1 MVKISLVIPVYN
13 EIDVLPELFQ
23 RLQKLDQARAD
34 EVLFNFIFVNDGS
47 NDGSKE
53 YLRVQA
59 ELNKKIS
66 LISLSRNFGHQ
77 IAVSAGLD
85 HSNGDYVGII
95 DADLQDPP
103 ELIYDMYEVA
113 KREGCDVVY
122 GQRVSRKGETFFKKA
137 TAKYFYILMNR
148 LCDIEI
154 PRDTGDFRIIT
165 GRVAEILKM
174 MPEKHRYIRGL
185 VPWIGFRSIA
195 FKYERNVRAAGVTKY
210 PLMKMFQFAFNAIL
224 SFSRKPITIGLM
236 IGGVTVFMGALLAII
251 IISLKLFTN
260 IVVPGLASTLVLITI
275 FSGVQILL
283 TGIIGEY
290 VGRIY
295 EEVKGRPLYIV
306 EEKINAN
313 AGN

>member
-137 TAKYFYILMNR
+137 TSKYFYILMNQ

-210 PLMKMFQFAFNAIL
+210 PLMKMLQFAFNAIL

-236 IGGVTVFMGALLAII
+236 IGGVAVFMGTLLAII

>member
-13 EIDVLPELFQ
+13 EIEVLPELFQ